1 VLGLTPADSFIL
13 AASINEIIDFRHGV
27 GPGRRLE
34 EAVEMIYDIATPHDL
49 RGVLGRESVTTEE
62 IDAFIA
68 DVDADPA
75 VKLRLLEDVE
85 PQGYGP
91 QGDA

>member
-1 VLGLTPADSFIL
+1 
-13 AASINEIIDFRHGV
+13 
-27 GPGRRLE
+27 
-34 EAVEMIYDIATPHDL
+34 MIYDISNPHDL
-49 RGVLGRESVTTEE
+49 RIVLGKPSITTEE
-62 IDAFIA
+62 VDAFIA

-75 VKLRLLEDVE
+75 VRLRLLEDVE

>member
-1 VLGLTPADSFIL
+1 
-13 AASINEIIDFRHGV
+13 
-27 GPGRRLE
+27 
-34 EAVEMIYDIATPHDL
+34 MIFDITNPHDL
-49 RGVLGRESVTTEE
+49 RVALGKSSITTEE
-62 IDAFIA
+62 VDALLA

-85 PQGYGP
+85 SQGYGP

>member
-1 VLGLTPADSFIL
+1 MD
-13 AASINEIIDFRHGV
+13 
-27 GPGRRLE
+27 
-34 EAVEMIYDIATPHDL
+34 YDITHPHDL
-49 RGVLGRESVTTEE
+49 RGVLNKSSITTEE
-62 IDAFIA
+62 VDAFIA

-91 QGDA
+91 QGAA